1 MLLCINFILL
11 TVCLFSALMLLQI
24 DTFVAY
30 VYFLAEVPH
39 PPFLIPHSL
48 LLYEKI
54 TIKVW
59 RVEQFA
65 VTLHHKN

>member
-1 MLLCINFILL
+1 
-11 TVCLFSALMLLQI
+11 MLLQI